1 MDNKKLTKME
11 QNKKLNDLL
20 MQVVEIVPTIMVIG
34 ITKDGRGA
42 MFMGSPK
49 GTDEKRKI
57 DLMAAVAM
65 MMEEKTSLQELI
77 LSAVCWYLQ
86 KNPEEREKMQKALD
100 VIKERHFEAKAEIIN
115 HDGLQRT
122 AEC

>member
-1 MDNKKLTKME
+1 MDLNNELNKRLKELSE
-11 QNKKLNDLL
+11 LL
-20 MQVVEIVPTIMVIG
+20 PTIMVIG

-42 MFMGSPK
+42 MFMGSPEK
-49 GTDEKRKI
+49 TEEKRKI

-77 LSAVCWYLQ
+77 LAAVCWYLQ
-86 KNPEEREKMQKALD
+86 KNPEERVKMQKAID
-100 VIKERHFEAKAEIIN
+100 IIKERHFEAKAEIIN
-115 HDGLQRT
+115 HDGHPGT

>member
-1 MDNKKLTKME
+1 MDLNNELNKRLKELSE
-11 QNKKLNDLL
+11 LL
-20 MQVVEIVPTIMVIG
+20 PTIMVIG

-77 LSAVCWYLQ
+77 LAAVSWYLQ
-86 KNPEEREKMQKALD
+86 KNPEEREKMQKAID
-100 VIKERHFEAKAEIIN
+100 IIKERHFEAKAEIIN
-115 HDGLQRT
+115 HDGHPGT

>member
-1 MDNKKLTKME
+1 MKLE
-11 QNKKLNDLL
+11 EKLEKVLKELSEL
-20 MQVVEIVPTIMVIG
+20 MPTIMIVG
-34 ITKDGRGA
+34 LTKDKRGA
-42 MFMGSPK
+42 MFMGSPEK
-49 GTDEKRKI
+49 TEEKRKI

-77 LSAVCWYLQ
+77 LASVCWYLQ

-100 VIKERHFEAKAEIIN
+100 IIKERHFEAKAEIIN
-115 HDGLQRT
+115 HDGHPRT